1 MSEAGDKGGD
11 SAGPAFSKTVAAG
24 EAMISGI
31 ESGPGAVE
39 VATHEAGRAGG
50 RLGWTERIGYGLG
63 DLASNLYFQM
73 FNMFLLFYYTDVFGI
88 SAVAASWIFLLS
100 RIWDA
105 VNDPVM
111 GIIADR
117 TRTRWGSFRPYI
129 LWFAVPFGVAGYL
142 MFYSPD
148 FSPGMKIAYAA
159 VTYLAVQMLYTA
171 VNIPYSGLM
180 AVIHPSSAER
190 ARVSSIRFIF
200 AFLGGWVI
208 VQFLPPL
215 KDSLG
220 GGDDVIGFRHTMAIF
235 AILATVL
242 FLITFATTRERVAPE
257 AEKCSRH
264 QLKADLKT
272 LVKTRP
278 WLILVF
284 AGLINLTAVAIK
296 NGSNIFY
303 FKYVV
308 SNESEVASFG
318 SGGWMAMILGVMC
331 TGVLIKFF
339 EKRQLIIWLTI
350 IGGIGMAAPYWIDPE
365 ARITLPGFETGAYE
379 VFGLKMAS
387 IEFFPTN
394 PRWIYIVNLIG
405 SFAAGPPVALV
416 WTMYTDV
423 AAYIRWKDNRRI
435 TGLVVSAAVFS
446 QKFGMAIGGWFAG
459 MLLTWYGFQANME
472 QTADSKHGILLLFS
486 LIPAVLIVMQG
497 VAMFFYRLTDKEMKH
512 IEADLEKRESAA

>member
-1 MSEAGDKGGD
+1 MSGA
-11 SAGPAFSKTVAAG
+11 SG
-24 EAMISGI
+24 EGKDA
-31 ESGPGAVE
+31 
-39 VATHEAGRAGG
+39 
-50 RLGWTERIGYGLG
+50 RLGWGERIGYGLG

-88 SAVAASWIFLLS
+88 SAVAAGWIFLLS

-111 GIIADR
+111 GILADR

-148 FSPGMKIAYAA
+148 LSPGMKIAYAA

-215 KDSLG
+215 KESLG
-220 GGDDVIGFRHTMAIF
+220 GGDDVLGFRNTMAIF
-235 AILATVL
+235 ATLATVL
-242 FLITFATTRERVAPE
+242 FLITFASTRERVAPE
-257 AEKCSRH
+257 VKTSSRAEI
-264 QLKADLKT
+264 LADLKT
-272 LVKTRP
+272 LLRTRP

-284 AGLINLTAVAIK
+284 AGLINLMAVAIK
-296 NGSNIFY
+296 NGSNIYY

-308 SNESEVASFG
+308 GNEVEVASFG

-350 IGGIGMAAPYWIDPE
+350 IGGIGMALPYWIDPE
-365 ARITLPGFETGAYE
+365 LRITLPGLETGPYT
-379 VFGLKMAS
+379 VFGLEMTS
-387 IEFFPTN
+387 IEFFPEN
-394 PRWIYIVNLIG
+394 PRWIYLINLIG

-423 AAYIRWKDNRRI
+423 AAFIRWKHNRRI

-446 QKFGMAIGGWFAG
+446 QKFGMALGGWFAAVL
-459 MLLTWYGFQANME
+459 MAWCGFKSNVE
-472 QTADSKHGILLLFS
+472 QTDDSKHAILLLFS
-486 LIPAVLIVMQG
+486 LIPAVLIVVQG
-497 VAMFFYRLTDKEMKH
+497 ISIFFYRLTDSQMKR
-512 IEADLEKRESAA
+512 IEIELEADESAAAQPTGS

>member
-1 MSEAGDKGGD
+1 MSKEQN
-11 SAGPAFSKTVAAG
+11 
-24 EAMISGI
+24 
-31 ESGPGAVE
+31 
-39 VATHEAGRAGG
+39 G
-50 RLGWTERIGYGLG
+50 RLGWVERIGYGLG

-88 SAVAASWIFLLS
+88 SAAAVSWIFLLS
-100 RIWDA
+100 RVWDA

-111 GIIADR
+111 GVIADR
-117 TRTRWGSFRPYI
+117 TRTRWGSFRPFI
-129 LWFAVPFGVAGYL
+129 LWFAIPFGVAGYF

-148 FSPGMKIAYAA
+148 LSPGWKIAYAA
-159 VTYLAVQMLYTA
+159 LTYTLVSMLYTA

-180 AVIHPSSAER
+180 AVISPSSAER

-215 KDSLG
+215 KESLG
-220 GGDDVIGFRHTMAIF
+220 GGDDVIGFRNTMLLF
-235 AILATVL
+235 AAMATIL
-242 FLITFATTRERVAPE
+242 FLLTFATTKERVAPE
-257 AEKCSRH
+257 ATTSDRK
-264 QLKADLKT
+264 QLGEDIKT
-272 LVKTRP
+272 LVTTRP

-308 SNESEVASFG
+308 PGTSDVEVASFG

-331 TGVLIKFF
+331 TGLLIKFF
-339 EKRQLIIWLTI
+339 EKRKLIIWLTI
-350 IGGIGMAAPYWIDPE
+350 IGGIGMALPYWIDPGL
-365 ARITLPGFETGAYE
+365 RITMPGVETGAYSI
-379 VFGLKMAS
+379 FGLEMTS
-387 IEFFPTN
+387 VVFFPEN
-394 PRWIYIVNLIG
+394 PRWIYIINLLG

-423 AAYIRWKDNRRI
+423 AAFIRWKHNRRI

-459 MLLTWYGFQANME
+459 MLLTWCGFKANME
-472 QTADSKHGILLLFS
+472 QTDTSKHGILLLFS
-486 LIPAVLIVMQG
+486 LIPAVLIVGQG
-497 VAMFFYRLTDKEMKH
+497 VAMFFYRLTDGQMREIEKELDEQ
-512 IEADLEKRESAA
+512 EAASVPV